1 MASDRT
7 ALPAPPR
14 NAPAPR
20 GVRLTAVLAT
30 KWRSLTDELWQTA
43 IPLGRHAFGRAAKV
57 ALDEVALTALLAS
70 IRLPT
75 GRDRRRINSEV
86 FAARELYR
94 ARGWLDEP
102 VRYHVTPE
110 PLRRAHWGHSNS
122 RSVEFVHLRFDS
134 DYEPHPGEPGRDRW
148 LGYAANRTAHA
159 WVLRHRGRPR
169 PWLVCIHGLGMG
181 YPFTD
186 FAGFRATWLHEQLGL
201 NVVLPVLPL
210 HGPRAIDQ
218 RSGAGFISG
227 EHMDT
232 VHAEAQAMWD
242 LRRLLSWVRAQEA
255 PAVGVYGLSLGGY
268 NAALIA
274 ALEPELACVIAG
286 VPATCFVQLVQEH
299 APALLLRDPDLL
311 EVMWEGVQQ
320 VLSVVSPLSLS
331 PLVAWERRF
340 LFGGLIDRFVPLSHV
355 QQLWNH
361 WEQPRAVFYEG
372 SHLSFTWEE
381 EVRFLLREA
390 LDSSGLAV

>member
-1 MASDRT
+1 M
-7 ALPAPPR
+7 
-14 NAPAPR
+14 
-20 GVRLTAVLAT
+20 TAVLAT

-70 IRLPT
+70 IGLPT
-75 GRDRRRINSEV
+75 ARDRRRINSEV

-94 ARGWLDEP
+94 TRGWLDDP

-110 PLRRAHWGHSNS
+110 PLRRAHWGRSKS
-122 RSVEFVHLRFDS
+122 RSVEFVHLRFAS

-186 FAGFRATWLHEQLGL
+186 FAGFRATWLHEHLGL

-210 HGPRAIDQ
+210 HGPRAMDQ
-218 RSGAGFISG
+218 RSGEGFIAG

-242 LRRLLSWVRAQEA
+242 LRRLLSWVRAQDA

-274 ALEPELACVIAG
+274 SLEPELACVIAG
-286 VPATCFVQLVQEH
+286 VPATCFVQLVHEH
-299 APALLLRDPDLL
+299 APTLLLRDPGLL

-331 PLVAWERRF
+331 PRVVWERRF
-340 LFGGLIDRFVPLSHV
+340 LFGGLIDRFVPFRHV
-355 QQLWNH
+355 QQLWDH

-372 SHLSFTWEE
+372 SHLSFTWED
-381 EVRFLLREA
+381 EVR
-390 LDSSGLAV
+390 SSCARR